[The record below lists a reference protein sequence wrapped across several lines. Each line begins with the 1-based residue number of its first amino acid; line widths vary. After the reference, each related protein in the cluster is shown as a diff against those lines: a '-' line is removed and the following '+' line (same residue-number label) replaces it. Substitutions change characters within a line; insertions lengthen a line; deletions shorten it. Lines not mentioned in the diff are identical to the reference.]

1 MTLEKEIHGGE
12 SARLELKEARPKDSV
27 KFMKTVVA
35 FANSK
40 GGRIVFGVEDGTR
53 RIVGVPRE
61 ALGLPKPFVGEEA
74 GFFKVVFYRR
84 EGNEPINEPINLL
97 LTQMIANEPGISK
110 PQLVAKI
117 GKSRATVT
125 RALSV
130 LRNTGRVEYR
140 GSKKTGGY
148 FVR

>member
-53 RIVGVPRE
+53 RIDGV
-61 ALGLPKPFVGEEA
+61 LD
-74 GFFKVVFYRR
+74 FFKVVFYRR
-84 EGNEPINEPINLL
+84 KGNEPINEPINLL